1 MPTFLRELRYSLRA
15 LSKAPG
21 FAAVAV
27 LTLALG
33 IGAST
38 AIFSVIDAVLLR
50 PLPYPNPQQIMRV
63 WEQAPNGHRMNLA
76 DGNLYDFRTQN
87 HSFASLAFYGEG
99 LSALSG
105 GSEPVRAMAAIISA
119 GFFESLAVAPIRG
132 RTFTAD
138 EMRPK
143 GPGVAIVSYGY
154 WQRYL
159 GGAPDLSQ
167 ASLRFEGQ
175 LCKVVG
181 VMPEGFDFP
190 SSSSVW
196 LPDQFEPGAGRTAH
210 NWRGIGR
217 LRDGVTVAQ
226 ARADLGALA
235 RRLKQQYGKD
245 VDLNDAA
252 VVPLADAMVG
262 DVRTALLTLLA
273 AVGLLLL
280 VACANVAGLLVART
294 NARGKEFAVRVA
306 LGAGRGLLVQQ
317 FLAESFALS
326 LAGGAL
332 GVLNAALA
340 VRALPAIL
348 PAKMPRSQGIAIN
361 LPVLL
366 FAVAAVIAVGLSLG
380 LFAAWRAGRGD
391 LQQALASGGRGN
403 SAAGAGRRFRGLVV
417 VGEIA
422 ATMVILIGAGL
433 LGRSFLRLISTSP
446 GFRPENLV
454 TAEFSLPQS
463 QGQSWELDAPAL
475 ARQARFIEE
484 ASSRLRAIPG
494 VEEVGLSGAMPV
506 AAGDDL
512 ADGTFLILNGHA
524 PPANY
529 KEFGKLAH
537 DPAVAGHASYCVAG
551 EDYFRTLGIPLVRG
565 RLFGKQDDATAR
577 HAAIISETLA
587 RQRWPQQDPIGQTLE
602 FGNMD
607 GDLRPL
613 TVIGIVADVR
623 AGGLDRPPSPIVY
636 VDYRQRGLRLNSSP
650 TILLRS
656 AAPAGQIVPAA
667 RAIFHDLV
675 PDVPVKFSTFAD
687 EMGGWLADRRFLLLL
702 VGLFAASALT
712 LAAIGIYGVVAFS
725 VTRRTQE
732 IGIRMAIGA
741 QRGDVL
747 RLVVGEG
754 ARLAAAGVAVGLA
767 ASLAVTRLL
776 GSLLYGVSATD
787 PVTFAALALL
797 LSLVA
802 LAASYI
808 PARRAMRLDPNIALR
823 YE

>member
-1 MPTFLRELRYSLRA
+1 MPTFFRELRYSLRA

-50 PLPYPNPQQIMRV
+50 PLPYPKPQQIVRV

-76 DGNLYDFRTQN
+76 GANFEDFRTQN
-87 HSFASLAFYGEG
+87 HTLAFFADYAEG
-99 LSALSG
+99 LSAVSG
-105 GSEPVRAMAAIISA
+105 GSEPVRATAAAVSA
-119 GFFESLAVAPIRG
+119 GFFESLGVSPFRG
-132 RTFTAD
+132 RAFGA
-138 EMRPK
+138 EEQRPH
-143 GPGVAIVSYGY
+143 GAPAALVSYRY

-159 GGAPDLSQ
+159 AGLPDLSQ
-167 ASLRFEGQ
+167 ARIRLEGE
-175 LCKVVG
+175 VYPVIG

-190 SSSSVW
+190 SGSAVW
-196 LPDQFEPGAGRTAH
+196 VPMQFEADSSRSGH
-210 NWRGIGR
+210 NWRGLGR

-226 ARADLGALA
+226 ARADLGGIA

-262 DVRTALLTLLA
+262 DVRAALLTLLA

-306 LGAGRGLLVQQ
+306 LGAGRARLVQQ

-332 GVLNAALA
+332 GVLIAGVA

-366 FAVAAVIAVGLSLG
+366 FALAAVVAVGLALG
-380 LFAAWRAGRGD
+380 LFAAWRAGRGN
-391 LQQALASGGRGN
+391 LHQSLASGGRGN

-433 LGRSFLRLISTSP
+433 LGRSFLLLITTSP
-446 GFRPENLV
+446 GFRSENLV

-463 QGQSWELDAPAL
+463 RGQSWELDAPAL
-475 ARQARFIEE
+475 ARQVRFIQDVS
-484 ASSRLRAIPG
+484 ARIRTIPG
-494 VEEVGLSGAMPV
+494 VQEVGLAGAMPV

-512 ADGTFLILNGHA
+512 ADGTFLVLNGRR

-551 EDYFRTLGIPLVRG
+551 EDYFRTVGIPLVRG
-565 RLFGKQDDATAR
+565 RLFGNQDDSNAPHVAV
-577 HAAIISETLA
+577 ISETLA
-587 RQRWPQQDPIGQTLE
+587 RQRFANQDPIGQTLE

-613 TVIGIVADVR
+613 TVVGIVGDVR
-623 AGGLDRPPSPIVY
+623 ASGLDRPPSPIVY
-636 VDYRQRGLRLNSSP
+636 VDYRQRGMRLNSSP
-650 TILLRS
+650 TLLVRS
-656 AAPAGQIVPAA
+656 AAPVGQIVSAA
-667 RAIFHDLV
+667 RGIFHDLA

-687 EMGGWLADRRFLLLL
+687 EMGGWLAERRFLLLL
-702 VGLFAASALT
+702 VGVFAAAALA

-741 QRGDVL
+741 QRADVL

-767 ASLAVTRLL
+767 ASLAITRLL
-776 GSLLYGVSATD
+776 SSLLFGVTATD
-787 PVTFAALALL
+787 PVTFAALAVLL
-797 LSLVA
+797 TVVA